1 MATSKELYAEY
12 YKKHQIDFINLS
24 QKQEAELAKLYIQAA
39 GDIKARAKDIINQKG
54 LTAAQA
60 KIRINS
66 LLREAARLSDNFKK
80 VLDKSL
86 IETLDLSTE
95 VNKLI
100 MGQYEKALA
109 KKGINLKLTR
119 MLSRVRPEAI
129 KTIYNR
135 IWTDGLKLSDR
146 IWLLDRRTK
155 QEIERI
161 VMQHVISGGAASD
174 KVTLSALE
182 NLLNPS
188 YTPAKLTSL
197 HGRKVGYEASR
208 LLRTTTAEAFNE
220 GDRMSNQMNPG
231 ITDTLVLTSPGA
243 CTEICA
249 PKEGKSVKEEG
260 YPTYHPSC
268 RCTTISEVIS
278 PEQFANSWIDFMGNP
293 KSHPELEDWLLNVY
307 KAA

>member
-1 MATSKELYAEY
+1 MSSEYAEY
-12 YKKHQIDFINLS
+12 YKKHQLDFIKLTE
-24 QKQEAELAKLYIQAA
+24 KQEAELAKLYISAA

-86 IETLDLSTE
+86 IETLDLSIE

-100 MGQYEKALA
+100 MGQYEEAL
-109 KKGINLKLTR
+109 KKEGINLKLTR
-119 MLSRVRPEAI
+119 MLSRVRLEAI
-129 KTIYNR
+129 KTLYNR

-161 VMQHVISGGAASD
+161 VMQHIISGGAASD

-182 NLLNPS
+182 NLLNPG

-220 GDRMSNQMNPG
+220 GDRMSNKMNPG
-231 ITDTLVLTSPGA
+231 VHGETWLVAPGCCDICEAKDGKDITET
-243 CTEICA
+243 
-249 PKEGKSVKEEG
+249 G
-260 YPTYHPSC
+260 YPPEHPNC
-268 RCTTISEVIS
+268 RCTTLAKVDSITE
-278 PEQFANSWIDFMGNP
+278 FTNKWIEFMGNP

>member
-12 YKKHQIDFINLS
+12 YKKHQLDFIKLS
-24 QKQEAELAKLYIQAA
+24 DKQEAELAKLYIQAA
-39 GDIKARAKDIINQKG
+39 GDIKARAKDIINQKS

-66 LLREAARLSDNFKK
+66 LLREAARLSDDFKK

-129 KTIYNR
+129 KTLYNR

-182 NLLNPS
+182 NLLNPG
-188 YTPAKLTSL
+188 YTKAKLTSL
-197 HGRKVGYEASR
+197 HGRRVGYEASR
-208 LLRTTTAEAFNE
+208 LLRTETANAFNE
-220 GDRMSNQMNPG
+220 GDRLSNLQNPG
-231 ITDTLVLTSPGA
+231 ITDTLVLVAAG
-243 CTEICA
+243 CCDLCEE
-249 PKEGKSVKEEG
+249 KDGKSVKDVG
-260 YPTYHPSC
+260 YPNFHVNC

-278 PEQFANSWIDFMGNP
+278 PEIFANKWIEFQNNP
-293 KSHPELEDWLLNVY
+293 LSQPELNKWYLEVY

>member
-12 YKKHQIDFINLS
+12 YKKHQLDFIKLS
-24 QKQEAELAKLYIQAA
+24 DKQEAELAKLYIQAA
-39 GDIKARAKDIINQKG
+39 GDIKARAKDIINQKS

-66 LLREAARLSDNFKK
+66 LLREAARLSDDFKK

-129 KTIYNR
+129 KTLYNR

-182 NLLNPS
+182 NLLNPG
-188 YTPAKLTSL
+188 YTKAKLTSL
-197 HGRKVGYEASR
+197 HGRRVGYEASR

-220 GDRMSNQMNPG
+220 GDRLSSNTNPG
-231 ITDTLVLTSPGA
+231 LLATKWLVAAG
-243 CTEICA
+243 CCDICEE
-249 PKEGKSVKEEG
+249 KDGEDVKKVGRPPE
-260 YPTYHPSC
+260 HPNC
-268 RCTTISEVIS
+268 RCTTIDEVMS
-278 PEQFANSWIDFMGNP
+278 PEQFADKWVSFMKNP
-293 KSHPELEDWLLNVY
+293 VSQPKLNDWYINIY